1 MHRNSHKNQNSKM
14 QSATR
19 QSSKRVLAQSR
30 RAFGGDSEA
39 LSLEEETAKVQAFF
53 DLPRFHKTERSW
65 TARDVAMLRGSFP
78 ETTKRYHLSNEVA
91 AKAWSTFDKNFKT
104 ADTTWTFGCTDTV
117 QVTQMAKYLK
127 TIYVSGW
134 QSSSMCSTTNEPGPD
149 LADYP
154 MNTVP
159 NKVDELFRALMFHD
173 RKQTLA
179 RSMMTEEQRRAT
191 PIVDYFKP
199 IIADGDTGHGGTS
212 AVMKLAKLMVEAGAA
227 GIHLEDQKA
236 GTKKCGHMGGKVLVS
251 IQEHCERLKAA
262 RLQMDVMGAQTMV
275 VGRTDA
281 DSAQFLDNNIDP
293 RDHPFIMGTRNKD
306 LPNLTDALR
315 DMEKA
320 KMSPEE
326 MMKAQTLWGEKAN
339 IVTFGEA
346 VTEEIKALG
355 KTEANIAD
363 ALKTWDANYKDLGH
377 VEQREL
383 ARDLGVELYWSWYKP
398 RTREGFY
405 RVLSGIDLCIQRGKA
420 FAPHADLIWMET
432 DTPNVAQAKRF
443 ADGVHSVSPKQ
454 FLAYN
459 LSPSFNW
466 DVSGLSDAEMESF
479 SRDIGKFGFVWQFCT
494 LAGLHSNA
502 LMVDL
507 FTKDYEQRGMRAY
520 VEKIQRQE
528 REHDVETLT
537 HQKWSGAQVVDF
549 QSGLLNNLT
558 STGIMSK
565 GVTEDQFKDTKA
577 AVHDQEHED
586 PPASRPKKYASSLGE
601 PKTPDFIFD
610 DDVPA
615 KSA

>member
-1 MHRNSHKNQNSKM
+1 M
-14 QSATR
+14 QTAKQTS
-19 QSSKRVLAQSR
+19 RVLCGAR
-30 RAFGGDSEA
+30 RAFGGDAETI
-39 LSLEEETAKVQAFF
+39 SLAEETAKVQAFF
-53 DLPRFHKTERSW
+53 DLPRFHKTERTWS
-65 TARDVAMLRGSFP
+65 AEDVARLRGSFP
-78 ETTKRYHLSNEVA
+78 ETIQRYHLSDAVA
-91 AKAWSTFDKNFKT
+91 AKAYQTFTENFNTKQS
-104 ADTTWTFGCTDTV
+104 TWTFGCTDPV
-117 QVTQMAKYLK
+117 QVTQMSKYLK

-212 AVMKLAKLMVEAGAA
+212 AVMKLTKLMVEAGAS

-262 RLQMDVMGAQTMV
+262 RLQMDIMGTQTMV

-281 DSAQFLDNNIDP
+281 DSAQYLDNNIDP
-293 RDHPFIMGTRNKD
+293 RDHPFIMGTRNRD

-315 DMEKA
+315 QMENSA
-320 KMSPEE
+320 MSPEE
-326 MMKAQTLWGEKAN
+326 MMQAQTLWGEKAN

-346 VTEEIKALG
+346 VTEEIRAMG
-355 KTEANIAD
+355 KTSATIQDHLA
-363 ALKTWDANYKDLGH
+363 TWDANYKNLGH

-398 RTREGFY
+398 RTREGYY
-405 RVLSGIDLCIQRGKA
+405 RVLSGIDLCIQRAKA

-443 ADGVHSVSPKQ
+443 ADAVHAEHPTQ

-466 DVSGLSDAEMESF
+466 DVAGLSDEEMASF
-479 SRDIGKFGFVWQFCT
+479 TRDIGEFGFVWQFCT

-507 FTKDYEQRGMRAY
+507 FTKDYAQRGMRAY
-520 VEKIQRQE
+520 VEKIQRKE

-537 HQKWSGAQVVDF
+537 HQKWSGAQVVDY
-549 QSGLLNNLT
+549 QAGLINNLT

-577 AVHDQEHED
+577 AVHEQEHED
-586 PPASRPKKYASSLGE
+586 PPETRRKRYTTSLEE

-610 DDVPA
+610 DEVKA
-615 KSA
+615 GAA